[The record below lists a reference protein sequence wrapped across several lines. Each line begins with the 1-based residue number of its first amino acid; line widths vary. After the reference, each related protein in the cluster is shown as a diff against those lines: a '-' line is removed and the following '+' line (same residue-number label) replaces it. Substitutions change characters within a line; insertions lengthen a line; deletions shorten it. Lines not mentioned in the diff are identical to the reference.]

1 MEKIK
6 EVSDAMVVLNI
17 FYIIIIN
24 IGYIAIPVPN
34 KIYLRDLEIVY
45 PYNITFGDILYILI
59 PVNLILYLIYI
70 ILRKIDK
77 KTTKETK

>member
-24 IGYIAIPVPN
+24 IGYIAIPMPN
-34 KIYLRDLEIVY
+34 KIYLRDLEIVP

-59 PVNLILYLIYI
+59 PLNLILYLIYR
-70 ILRKIDK
+70 ILRKNGK
-77 KTTKETK
+77 RSTKET